1 VSWQESGRGGI
12 RGEKRVWRGTG
23 KDIIV

>member
-12 RGEKRVWRGTG
+12 RGEKECGG
-23 KDIIV
+23 GHEKIL